1 MWSLTVP
8 HRHGV
13 NGDYRVTGRCWVECE
28 SLVPVGV
35 VDRLCESCVSVVRY
49 WTSAFIQRIFAS
61 LKSIHLRLPQSER
74 KAM

>member
-35 VDRLCESCVSVVRY
+35 VDRLCESCVSAV
-49 WTSAFIQRIFAS
+49 
-61 LKSIHLRLPQSER
+61 
-74 KAM
+74 